1 MLDTRRM
8 DTTKRAESLK
18 RVEQLRRLQSEIQDG
33 LREAHA
39 VQEKLTKQPRR
50 LAS

>member
-1 MLDTRRM
+1 MLDNRAM
-8 DTTKRAESLK
+8 DTTKRAESRK
-18 RVEQLRRLQSEIQDG
+18 RLEQLRRLQGEIQDG